1 MSDRTSKAL
10 ADASLLGEPRK
21 YDTTLHMSSTSLPT
35 KTPRSTISISLIT
48 VGGERFTLP
57 IETKDLPR
65 HDTKDIDAFD
75 VPGELLKAI
84 LWSRWQGDWGLRPP
98 NPSSIKLIH
107 FGQTINDSTLLR
119 CTLSRFR

>member
-1 MSDRTSKAL
+1 MSDRASKAL
-10 ADASLLGEPRK
+10 ADASLLGKPRT
-21 YDTTLHMSSTSLPT
+21 YDSPLHMSSTSLLA
-35 KTPRSTISISLIT
+35 KIPRSTVSISLIT

-57 IETKDLPR
+57 IETKHLPR

-84 LWSRWQGDWGLRPP
+84 LWSRWQGDWGLQPP

-107 FGQTINDSTLLR
+107 FGQTINESTPLR
-119 CTLSRFR
+119 CILSRFR